1 MIANIAHKY
10 LDFKFREVDRFISK
24 PIHTQEKILACL
36 LQNGS
41 DTLIGRQYNFSTI
54 GNKDGYRKRV
64 PVFHYEDL
72 RPYLDKI
79 LIDKQQ
85 NVLWNKPVRWF
96 AMSSGTTEDK
106 SKYIPV
112 TYESLTKSH
121 YKCGEQMLAIYG
133 QANHKA
139 RFFFGKTLVLGGSKQ
154 INNIGDGIFTG
165 DISAI
170 LIKNLYF
177 WAKRSRTP
185 ESISL
190 VPDWEVKLQAL
201 TDYAVKNDIRAFM
214 GVPSWLLV
222 LLKKIKADTGREP
235 ADIWPNLEVFFHGGV
250 SFTPFEEQYKKI
262 IQKPDMYYWET
273 YNASEGF
280 FGVQFS
286 NDSKDMLLMLDNGV
300 YYEFVPMSE
309 WNSQNPKTLTLNEV
323 ETGQNYAL
331 LISTNGGLWR
341 YMIGD
346 TIEFTSTCPYLF
358 RITGRTKNFIN
369 AFGEELII
377 DNAEKALAAACKAA
391 NALISE
397 YTAAPVYFG
406 DDNTGAHEWLV
417 EFFVEPDDPERFAR
431 LLDENLKKVNSD
443 YEAKRSHD
451 LSLGLP
457 IVRSVPKGT
466 FNEWLRSIGKL
477 GGQNKVPR
485 LSNNRDYMDKL
496 LMFIKQNGTGCT
508 LQQTCRLRIQK
519 PI

>member
-1 MIANIAHKY
+1 MITNIAHKY
-10 LDFKFREVDRFISK
+10 LDFKFREVDRFINR
-24 PIHTQEKILACL
+24 PIYTQEKILAYL
-36 LQNGS
+36 LRNGAQS
-41 DTLIGRQYNFSTI
+41 LIGQQYNFSTI
-54 GNKDGYRKRV
+54 QNKDDFRKQV

-79 LIDKQQ
+79 LIQKQQ
-85 NVLWNKPVRWF
+85 NVLWNKPIKWF

-112 TYESLTKSH
+112 TDESLTKGH
-121 YKCGEQMLAIYG
+121 YRCGEQMLSIYG
-133 QANHKA
+133 QSNHNA

-190 VPDWEVKLQAL
+190 LPDWEVKLQAL
-201 TDYAVKNDIRAFM
+201 TDYAIKNDIRAFM
-214 GVPSWLLV
+214 GVPSWLMI
-222 LLKKIKADTGREP
+222 LLKKIKNDTGRELTN
-235 ADIWPNLEVFFHGGV
+235 IWPNLEVFFHGGV
-250 SFTPFEEQYKKI
+250 SFTPFAEQYKKL

-286 NDSKDMLLMLDNGV
+286 DKSKDMLLMLDSGI

-309 WNSQNPKTLTLNEV
+309 WNSENPKTLTLDEV
-323 ETGQNYAL
+323 ETGQSYAL

-346 TIEFTSTCPYLF
+346 TIEFTSTNPYLF

-369 AFGEELII
+369 AFGEEIII
-377 DNAEKALAAACKAA
+377 DNAERALAEACKDT
-391 NALISE
+391 NAQINE

-406 DDNTGAHEWLV
+406 DNNTGAHEWLI
-417 EFFVEPDDPERFAR
+417 EFSIEPDS
-431 LLDENLKKVNSD
+431 LDNFVRSLDDNLKKVNSD
-443 YEAKRSHD
+443 YEAKRSYN

-457 IVRSVPKGT
+457 VVRPLPKGT
-466 FNEWLRSIGKL
+466 FNEWLKSIGKL

-496 LMFIKQNGTGCT
+496 LGFINQNKKG
-508 LQQTCRLRIQK
+508 
-519 PI
+519 

>member
-1 MIANIAHKY
+1 MITRIAHKY
-10 LDFKFREVDRFISK
+10 LDHQYKEVDRFINN
-24 PIHTQEKILACL
+24 PIETQEKILKYL
-36 LQNGS
+36 LKNGEQ
-41 DTLIGRQYNFSTI
+41 TYFGQQFNFSAI
-54 GNKDGYRKRV
+54 KNKDDFRKQV

-79 LIDKQQ
+79 LVDKQQ
-85 NVLWNKPVRWF
+85 NVLWNKPVKWF

-112 TYESLTKSH
+112 TQESLTKGH

-133 QANHKA
+133 KANRNA

-177 WAKRSRTP
+177 WAKFSRTP

-190 VPDWEVKLQAL
+190 LPDWETKLQAL
-201 TDYAVKNDIRAFM
+201 TDYAVKNDVRAFM

-222 LLKKIKADTGREP
+222 LLKKIKADTGRELT
-235 ADIWPNLEVFFHGGV
+235 DIWPNLEVFFHGGV
-250 SFTPFEEQYKKI
+250 SFTPFEEQYKKL
-262 IQKPDMYYWET
+262 IQKPEMWYWET

-286 NDSKDMLLMLDNGV
+286 PDSKEMLLMLDSCI

-309 WNSQNPKTLTLNEV
+309 WDKENPRTLTLDEV
-323 ETGQNYAL
+323 ETGQNYAII
-331 LISTNGGLWR
+331 ISTNGGLWR

-346 TIEFTSTCPYLF
+346 TIEFSSTKPYLF
-358 RITGRTKNFIN
+358 HITGRTKNFIN

-377 DNAEKALAAACKAA
+377 DNAERALAEACKATGA
-391 NALISE
+391 QISE

-406 DDNTGAHEWLV
+406 DNNNGAHEWLI
-417 EFFVEPDDPERFAR
+417 EFEKEPDNLDNFIG
-431 LLDENLKKVNSD
+431 LLDEALKKVNSD
-443 YEAKRSHD
+443 YEAKRSYN
-451 LSLGLP
+451 LSLNLP
-457 IVRSVPKGT
+457 IVRSLPKGT
-466 FNEWLRSIGKL
+466 FNEWLKSLGKL

-485 LSNNRDYMDKL
+485 LSNNRDYVDRL
-496 LMFIKQNGTGCT
+496 LRFIKG
-508 LQQTCRLRIQK
+508 
-519 PI
+519 